1 MNDDRTSLPMSGA
14 AVLVAALAPTFDKH
28 APQPPM
34 FPILI
39 DRMIREIQDNPNK
52 LPVDDDAIET
62 LLLVQRYLH
71 LVENALKSE

>member
-1 MNDDRTSLPMSGA
+1 
-14 AVLVAALAPTFDKH
+14 
-28 APQPPM
+28 M